1 LKIFLEETLEFIND
15 QK

>member
-1 LKIFLEETLEFIND
+1 LEETLEFIND